1 MGNEKGDDFDTDER
15 STLYYTEDV
24 QTFEKAV
31 VHGTSSRSQKSKNDK
46 GATTSGGN
54 ESDVEDEDE
63 DLGGEVIKRKVSCP
77 SFPSGRAEKS
87 GR

>member
-1 MGNEKGDDFDTDER
+1 MGNEKGDDTDTDEQF
-15 STLYYTEDV
+15 TLYYTEDV

-31 VHGTSSRSQKSKNDK
+31 VHGPSSRSQKSKNDK

-63 DLGGEVIKRKVSCP
+63 ELGSEVIKRKVSYP
-77 SFPSGRAEKS
+77 SFPSGCAGKK